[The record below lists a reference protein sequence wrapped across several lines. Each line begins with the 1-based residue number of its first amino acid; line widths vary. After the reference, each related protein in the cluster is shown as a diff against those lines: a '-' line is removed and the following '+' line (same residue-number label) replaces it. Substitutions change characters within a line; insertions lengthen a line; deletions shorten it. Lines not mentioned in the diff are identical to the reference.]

1 MTDKLS
7 SNNIVRFT
15 GLTKLDLEPD
25 AILNKAIG
33 ELREVLIIG
42 TTLDG
47 NQYLASSSNDAKNM
61 IWHVETAKFMIMES
75 IFYAE
80 DDDE

>member
-1 MTDKLS
+1 MTDEPS

-25 AILNKAIG
+25 TILQKAIG
-33 ELREVLIIG
+33 ELKEVLIIG

-47 NQYLASSSNDAKNM
+47 NQYLASSSADAKNM
-61 IWHVETAKFMIMES
+61 IWHIETAKFMIMES
-75 IFYAE
+75 IFYSE
-80 DDDE
+80 DDV

>member
-1 MTDKLS
+1 MTDEPT

-25 AILNKAIG
+25 TILQKAIG
-33 ELREVLIIG
+33 ELKEVLIIG

-47 NQYLASSSNDAKNM
+47 NQYLASSSSDAKNM
-61 IWHVETAKFMIMES
+61 IWHIETAKFMIMES
-75 IFYAE
+75 IFYSE
-80 DDDE
+80 DDQ